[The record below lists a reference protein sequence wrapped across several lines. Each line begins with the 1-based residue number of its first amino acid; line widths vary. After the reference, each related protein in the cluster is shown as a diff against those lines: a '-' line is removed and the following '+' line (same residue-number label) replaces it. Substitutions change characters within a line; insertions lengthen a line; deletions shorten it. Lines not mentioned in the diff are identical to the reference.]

1 MKTSTLTWTVGIL
14 ATIGGVGYAAVELEW
29 MRPEEEVALEGAE
42 VRRGPLRISETV
54 RGNLEA
60 RNAVVLRSEIE
71 RGTTIL
77 YLIDEGTEV
86 SPGELICELDVSEL
100 EDRQVEQEITVN
112 RAKASLTK
120 AEEQY
125 AIQEIQN
132 RTDTAQAE
140 LQLRFAKMDLEKYV
154 GREGATIGDDDL
166 ILSEWQHELQ
176 KLDGRDPPAGSRSSP
191 SPSVT
196 SSSPVS
202 WSAATSPRSRSSS
215 TTRSRSSARA
225 WPSARPAARRRSPWS
240 TTTSEPS
247 RSSRRRSRRA
257 SATSKTDRQARA
269 KMADFQAEVESAGFT
284 LQREEEKLAKILE
297 QIEKSRIISPASGI
311 VVYARERSRWGSGD
325 PIQ

>member
-1 MKTSTLTWTVGIL
+1 MKTSTLIWTVGIL
-14 ATIGGVGYAAVELEW
+14 ATIGGVGYAAVELER

-132 RTDTAQAE
+132 RTDTAQA
-140 LQLRFAKMDLEKYV
+140 
-154 GREGATIGDDDL
+154 
-166 ILSEWQHELQ
+166 
-176 KLDGRDPPAGSRSSP
+176 
-191 SPSVT
+191 
-196 SSSPVS
+196 
-202 WSAATSPRSRSSS
+202 
-215 TTRSRSSARA
+215 
-225 WPSARPAARRRSPWS
+225 
-240 TTTSEPS
+240 
-247 RSSRRRSRRA
+247 
-257 SATSKTDRQARA
+257 
-269 KMADFQAEVESAGFT
+269 
-284 LQREEEKLAKILE
+284 
-297 QIEKSRIISPASGI
+297 
-311 VVYARERSRWGSGD
+311 
-325 PIQ
+325 